1 MEEFKNYLMQLIG
14 SIEWQDPEN
23 CQAAAKDIM
32 EQFAEKIGNRARD
45 IINGIYSGLYAGFDA
60 VSDTLKE
67 QGINGINLWTALHLD
82 VTERYDDKPLVRSLA
97 VLAIIAQEV
106 RCYNDVAF
114 KSYQQTNVVDDIA
127 ISRVVERLV
136 KMRPYILGTPIDK
149 FSIDADVSVFSK
161 KVGAVIFAN
170 TFRQLD
176 MVMYNSSD
184 QMHVTFIGF
193 FNDCTQSK
201 TIVDGFGEDL
211 AVCAEQLAN
220 ALDAN
225 SGYRRVYSDISRKLR

>member
-32 EQFAEKIGNRARD
+32 EQFAEKVGNRARD

-114 KSYQQTNVVDDIA
+114 KSYQETNVVDDIL
-127 ISRVVERLV
+127 ITRVVERLV

-201 TIVDGFGEDL
+201 TVVEGFGEDL
-211 AVCAEQLAN
+211 AACAEQLAN
-220 ALDAN
+220 TLDAN

>member
-1 MEEFKNYLMQLIG
+1 MDM
-14 SIEWQDPEN
+14 
-23 CQAAAKDIM
+23 
-32 EQFAEKIGNRARD
+32 
-45 IINGIYSGLYAGFDA
+45 
-60 VSDTLKE
+60 
-67 QGINGINLWTALHLD
+67 
-82 VTERYDDKPLVRSLA
+82 TEMYDDKPLVRSLA
-97 VLAIIAQEV
+97 VLAVIAQEV

-114 KSYQQTNVVDDIA
+114 KSYQQTNVVDDIL
-127 ISRVVERLV
+127 ITRVVERLV

-201 TIVDGFGEDL
+201 TVVEGFGEDL
-211 AVCAEQLAN
+211 AACAEQLAN
-220 ALDAN
+220 TLDAN

>member
-32 EQFAEKIGNRARD
+32 EQFAEKVGNRARD

-97 VLAIIAQEV
+97 VLAVIAQEV

-114 KSYQQTNVVDDIA
+114 KSYQQTNVVDDIL
-127 ISRVVERLV
+127 ITRVVERLV

-201 TIVDGFGEDL
+201 TVVEGFGEDL
-211 AVCAEQLAN
+211 AACAEQLAN
-220 ALDAN
+220 TLDAN

>member
-23 CQAAAKDIM
+23 CKAAAKDIM
-32 EQFAEKIGNRARD
+32 ELFAEKVGNRARD
-45 IINGIYSGLYAGFDA
+45 IINGIYSGLYAGFDG

-97 VLAIIAQEV
+97 VLAVIAQEV

-114 KSYQQTNVVDDIA
+114 KSYQQTNVVDDIL
-127 ISRVVERLV
+127 ITRVVERLV

-201 TIVDGFGEDL
+201 TVVEGFGEDL
-211 AVCAEQLAN
+211 AACAEQLAN
-220 ALDAN
+220 TLDAN

>member
-32 EQFAEKIGNRARD
+32 EQFAEKVGNRARD
-45 IINGIYSGLYAGFDA
+45 IINGIYSGLYTGFDA
-60 VSDTLKE
+60 VSDALKE

-97 VLAIIAQEV
+97 VLAVIAQEV

-114 KSYQQTNVVDDIA
+114 KSYQETNVVDDIA
-127 ISRVVERLV
+127 ITRVVERLV

-149 FSIDADVSVFSK
+149 FSVDADVSVFSK

>member
-32 EQFAEKIGNRARD
+32 EQFAEKVGNRARD

-67 QGINGINLWTALHLD
+67 QDINGINLWTALHLD

-97 VLAIIAQEV
+97 VLAVIAQEV

-114 KSYQQTNVVDDIA
+114 KSYQQTNVVDDIL
-127 ISRVVERLV
+127 ITRVVERLV

-193 FNDCTQSK
+193 FNDCTQSN
-201 TIVDGFGEDL
+201 TVVEGFGEDL
-211 AVCAEQLAN
+211 AACAEQLAN
-220 ALDAN
+220 TLDAN

>member
-32 EQFAEKIGNRARD
+32 EQFAEKVGNRARD

-67 QGINGINLWTALHLD
+67 QGINGINLWSALHMD
-82 VTERYDDKPLVRSLA
+82 MTERYDDKPLVRSLA
-97 VLAIIAQEV
+97 VLAVIAQEV

-114 KSYQQTNVVDDIA
+114 KSYQETNVVDDIL
-127 ISRVVERLV
+127 ITRVVERLV

-201 TIVDGFGEDL
+201 TVVEGFGEDL
-211 AVCAEQLAN
+211 AACAEQLAN
-220 ALDAN
+220 TLDAN

>member
-1 MEEFKNYLMQLIG
+1 MEEFKNFLMQLIG
-14 SIEWQDPEN
+14 TVDWQDPEN

-32 EQFAEKIGNRARD
+32 EQFAEKVGNRARD

-67 QGINGINLWTALHLD
+67 QGINGINLWSALHMD
-82 VTERYDDKPLVRSLA
+82 MTERYDDKPLVRSLA
-97 VLAIIAQEV
+97 VLAVIAQEV

-114 KSYQQTNVVDDIA
+114 KSYQQTNVVDDIL
-127 ISRVVERLV
+127 ITRVVERLV
-136 KMRPYILGTPIDK
+136 KMRPYALGTPIDK
-149 FSIDADVSVFSK
+149 FTIDADVSVFSK

-201 TIVDGFGEDL
+201 TVVEGFGKDL
-211 AVCAEQLAN
+211 AACAEQLAN
-220 ALDAN
+220 TLDAN

>member
-32 EQFAEKIGNRARD
+32 ELFAEKVGNRARD

-67 QGINGINLWTALHLD
+67 QGINGINLWSALHMD
-82 VTERYDDKPLVRSLA
+82 MTERYDDKPLVRSLA
-97 VLAIIAQEV
+97 VLAVIAQEV

-114 KSYQQTNVVDDIA
+114 KSYQQTNVVDDIL
-127 ISRVVERLV
+127 ITRVVERLV

-201 TIVDGFGEDL
+201 TVVEGFGEDL
-211 AVCAEQLAN
+211 AACAEQLAN
-220 ALDAN
+220 TLDAN

>member
-32 EQFAEKIGNRARD
+32 EQFAEKVGNRARD

-67 QGINGINLWTALHLD
+67 QGINGINLWSALHMD
-82 VTERYDDKPLVRSLA
+82 MTERYDDKPLVRSLA
-97 VLAIIAQEV
+97 VLAVIAQEV

-114 KSYQQTNVVDDIA
+114 KSYQQTNVVDDIL
-127 ISRVVERLV
+127 ITRVVERLV

-161 KVGAVIFAN
+161 KVAAVIFAN

-201 TIVDGFGEDL
+201 TVVEGFGEDL
-211 AVCAEQLAN
+211 AACAEQLAN
-220 ALDAN
+220 TLDAN

>member
-32 EQFAEKIGNRARD
+32 EQFAEKVGNRARD
-45 IINGIYSGLYAGFDA
+45 IINGIYSGLYTGFDA
-60 VSDTLKE
+60 VSDALKE

-114 KSYQQTNVVDDIA
+114 KSYQETNVVDDIA
-127 ISRVVERLV
+127 ITRVVERLV

-149 FSIDADVSVFSK
+149 FSVDADVSVFSK

-176 MVMYNSSD
+176 MVMYNNSD

-211 AVCAEQLAN
+211 AVCAEQLMK
-220 ALDAN
+220 ALDEK
-225 SGYRRVYSDISRKLR
+225 SEYRKLYSDICRKLH

>member
-32 EQFAEKIGNRARD
+32 EQFAEKVGNRARD
-45 IINGIYSGLYAGFDA
+45 IINGIYSGLYTGFDA
-60 VSDTLKE
+60 VSDALKE

-97 VLAIIAQEV
+97 VLAVIAQEV

-114 KSYQQTNVVDDIA
+114 KSYQETNVVDDIA
-127 ISRVVERLV
+127 ITRVVERLV

-149 FSIDADVSVFSK
+149 FSVDADVSVFSK

-211 AVCAEQLAN
+211 AACAEQLAN

>member
-14 SIEWQDPEN
+14 SIEWQNPEN

-32 EQFAEKIGNRARD
+32 EQFAEKVGNRARD
-45 IINGIYSGLYAGFDA
+45 IINGIYSGLYTGFDA
-60 VSDTLKE
+60 VSDALKE
-67 QGINGINLWTALHLD
+67 QGINGINLWSALHMD

-97 VLAIIAQEV
+97 VLAVIAQEV

-114 KSYQQTNVVDDIA
+114 KSYQETNVVDDIA
-127 ISRVVERLV
+127 ITRVVERLV

-149 FSIDADVSVFSK
+149 FSVDADVSVFSK

>member
-1 MEEFKNYLMQLIG
+1 MEEFKNFLMQLIG

-32 EQFAEKIGNRARD
+32 EQFAEKVGNRARD

-67 QGINGINLWTALHLD
+67 QGINGINLWSALHMD
-82 VTERYDDKPLVRSLA
+82 MTERYDDKPLVRSLA
-97 VLAIIAQEV
+97 VLAVIAQEV

-201 TIVDGFGEDL
+201 TVVEGFGEDL
-211 AVCAEQLAN
+211 AACAEQLAN
-220 ALDAN
+220 TLDAN

>member
-32 EQFAEKIGNRARD
+32 EQFAEKVGNRARD

-106 RCYNDVAF
+106 RCYNDVAY
-114 KSYQQTNVVDDIA
+114 KSYQQTNVVDDIL
-127 ISRVVERLV
+127 ITRVVERLV

-201 TIVDGFGEDL
+201 TVVEGFGEDL
-211 AVCAEQLAN
+211 AACAEQLAN
-220 ALDAN
+220 TLDAN

>member
-32 EQFAEKIGNRARD
+32 EQFAEKVGNRARD

-67 QGINGINLWTALHLD
+67 QGINGINLWSALHMD
-82 VTERYDDKPLVRSLA
+82 MTERYDDKPLVRSLA
-97 VLAIIAQEV
+97 VLAVIAQEV

-114 KSYQQTNVVDDIA
+114 KSYQQTNVVDDIL
-127 ISRVVERLV
+127 ITRVVERLV

-201 TIVDGFGEDL
+201 TVVEGFGEDL
-211 AVCAEQLAN
+211 AACAEQLAN
-220 ALDAN
+220 TLDAN

>member
-32 EQFAEKIGNRARD
+32 EQFAEKVGNRARD

-67 QGINGINLWTALHLD
+67 QGINGINLWSALHMD
-82 VTERYDDKPLVRSLA
+82 MTERYDDKPLVRSLA
-97 VLAIIAQEV
+97 VLAVIAQEV
-106 RCYNDVAF
+106 RCYNDVAY
-114 KSYQQTNVVDDIA
+114 KSYQQTNVVDDIL
-127 ISRVVERLV
+127 ITRVVERLV

-161 KVGAVIFAN
+161 KVCAVIFAN

-201 TIVDGFGEDL
+201 TVVEGFGEDL
-211 AVCAEQLAN
+211 AACAEQLAN
-220 ALDAN
+220 TLDAN

>member
-32 EQFAEKIGNRARD
+32 EQFAEKVGNRARD

-67 QGINGINLWTALHLD
+67 QGINGINLWSALHMD
-82 VTERYDDKPLVRSLA
+82 MTERYDDKPLVRSLA

-114 KSYQQTNVVDDIA
+114 KSYQQTNVVDDIL
-127 ISRVVERLV
+127 ITRVVERLV

-201 TIVDGFGEDL
+201 TVVEGFGEDL
-211 AVCAEQLAN
+211 AACAEQLAN
-220 ALDAN
+220 TLDAN

>member
-1 MEEFKNYLMQLIG
+1 MEEFKNFLMQLIG

-32 EQFAEKIGNRARD
+32 EQFAEKVGNRARD

-67 QGINGINLWTALHLD
+67 QGINGINLWSALHMD
-82 VTERYDDKPLVRSLA
+82 MTERYDDKPLVRSLA
-97 VLAIIAQEV
+97 VLAVIAQEV

-114 KSYQQTNVVDDIA
+114 KSYQETNVVDDIL
-127 ISRVVERLV
+127 ITRVVERLV

-201 TIVDGFGEDL
+201 TIVEGFGEDL
-211 AVCAEQLAN
+211 AACAEQLAN
-220 ALDAN
+220 TLDAN

>member
-32 EQFAEKIGNRARD
+32 EQFAEKVGNRARD
-45 IINGIYSGLYAGFDA
+45 IINGIYSVLYAGFDG
-60 VSDTLKE
+60 VSDALKE
-67 QGINGINLWTALHLD
+67 QGINGINLWSALHMD
-82 VTERYDDKPLVRSLA
+82 MTERYDDKPLVRSLA
-97 VLAIIAQEV
+97 VLAVIAQEV

-114 KSYQQTNVVDDIA
+114 KSYQQTNVVDDIL
-127 ISRVVERLV
+127 ITRVVERLV

-201 TIVDGFGEDL
+201 TVVEGFGEDL
-211 AVCAEQLAN
+211 AACAEQLAN
-220 ALDAN
+220 TLDAN

>member
-32 EQFAEKIGNRARD
+32 EQFAEKVGNRARD

-67 QGINGINLWTALHLD
+67 QGINGINLWSALHMD
-82 VTERYDDKPLVRSLA
+82 MTERYDDKPLVRSLA
-97 VLAIIAQEV
+97 VLAVIAQEV

-114 KSYQQTNVVDDIA
+114 KSYQQTNVVDDIL
-127 ISRVVERLV
+127 ITRVVERLV

-201 TIVDGFGEDL
+201 TVVEGFGEDL
-211 AVCAEQLAN
+211 AACAEQLAN
-220 ALDAN
+220 TLGAN

>member
-32 EQFAEKIGNRARD
+32 EQFAEKVGNRARD
-45 IINGIYSGLYAGFDA
+45 IINGIYFGLYAGFDA

-67 QGINGINLWTALHLD
+67 NGIDGINLWTALHLE

-97 VLAIIAQEV
+97 VLAVIAQEV

-201 TIVDGFGEDL
+201 TVVEGFGEDL
-211 AVCAEQLAN
+211 AACAEQLAN
-220 ALDAN
+220 TLDAN

>member
-1 MEEFKNYLMQLIG
+1 MEEFKNFLMQLIG
-14 SIEWQDPEN
+14 TVDWQDPEN
-23 CQAAAKDIM
+23 CKAAAKDIM
-32 EQFAEKIGNRARD
+32 ELFAEKVGNRARD

-60 VSDTLKE
+60 VSDALKE
-67 QGINGINLWTALHLD
+67 QGINGINLWSALHMD
-82 VTERYDDKPLVRSLA
+82 MTERYDDKPLVRSLA

-114 KSYQQTNVVDDIA
+114 KSYQQTNVVDDIL
-127 ISRVVERLV
+127 ITRVVERLV

-201 TIVDGFGEDL
+201 TVVEGFGEDL
-211 AVCAEQLAN
+211 AACAEQLAN
-220 ALDAN
+220 TLDAN

>member
-1 MEEFKNYLMQLIG
+1 MEEFKNFLMQLIG
-14 SIEWQDPEN
+14 TVDWQDPEN
-23 CQAAAKDIM
+23 CKAAAKDIM
-32 EQFAEKIGNRARD
+32 EQFAEKVGNRARD

-114 KSYQQTNVVDDIA
+114 KSYQETNVVDDIL
-127 ISRVVERLV
+127 ITRVVERLV

-201 TIVDGFGEDL
+201 TVVEGFGEDL
-211 AVCAEQLAN
+211 AACAEQLAN
-220 ALDAN
+220 TLDAN

>member
-1 MEEFKNYLMQLIG
+1 MEEFKNFLMQLIG
-14 SIEWQDPEN
+14 TVDWQDPEN
-23 CQAAAKDIM
+23 CKAAAKDIM
-32 EQFAEKIGNRARD
+32 EQFAEKVGNRARD

-67 QGINGINLWTALHLD
+67 QGINGINLWSALHMD
-82 VTERYDDKPLVRSLA
+82 MTERYDDKPLVRSLA
-97 VLAIIAQEV
+97 VLAVIAQEV

-114 KSYQQTNVVDDIA
+114 KSYQQTNVVDDIL
-127 ISRVVERLV
+127 ITRVVERLV

-201 TIVDGFGEDL
+201 TVVEGFGEDL
-211 AVCAEQLAN
+211 AACAEQLAN
-220 ALDAN
+220 TLDAN

>member
-14 SIEWQDPEN
+14 SIVWQDPEN

-32 EQFAEKIGNRARD
+32 EQFAEKVGNRARD

-97 VLAIIAQEV
+97 VLAVIAQEV

-114 KSYQQTNVVDDIA
+114 KSYQQTNVVDDIL
-127 ISRVVERLV
+127 ITRVVERLV

-201 TIVDGFGEDL
+201 TIVEGFGEDL
-211 AVCAEQLAN
+211 AACAEQLAN
-220 ALDAN
+220 TLDAN

>member
-1 MEEFKNYLMQLIG
+1 MEEFKNFLMQLIG
-14 SIEWQDPEN
+14 TVDWQDPEN
-23 CQAAAKDIM
+23 CKAAAKDIM
-32 EQFAEKIGNRARD
+32 ELFAEKVGNRARD

-67 QGINGINLWTALHLD
+67 QGINGINLWSALHMD
-82 VTERYDDKPLVRSLA
+82 MTERYDDKPLVRSLA
-97 VLAIIAQEV
+97 VLAVIAQEV

-114 KSYQQTNVVDDIA
+114 KSYQQTNVVDDIL
-127 ISRVVERLV
+127 ITRVVERLV

-176 MVMYNSSD
+176 MVMYNNGD

-201 TIVDGFGEDL
+201 TIVEGFGEDL
-211 AVCAEQLAN
+211 AACAEQLAN
-220 ALDAN
+220 TLDAN

>member
-1 MEEFKNYLMQLIG
+1 MEEFKNFLMQLIG
-14 SIEWQDPEN
+14 TVDWQDPEN
-23 CQAAAKDIM
+23 CKAAAKDIM
-32 EQFAEKIGNRARD
+32 EQFAEKVGNRARD

-67 QGINGINLWTALHLD
+67 QGINGINLWSALHMD
-82 VTERYDDKPLVRSLA
+82 MTERYDDKPLVRSLA
-97 VLAIIAQEV
+97 VLAVIAQEV

-201 TIVDGFGEDL
+201 TVVEGFGEDL
-211 AVCAEQLAN
+211 AACAEQLAN
-220 ALDAN
+220 TLDAN